1 MARGMGEPDKMI
13 KRQLGRK
20 RTVRPRTVRPRT
32 VRPRTVRP
40 RTVRPRIECLMEL
53 GSFQEI
59 GASAGI
65 PMRP

>member
-32 VRPRTVRP
+32 VRPRIE
-40 RTVRPRIECLMEL
+40 RPRIECLMEL

>member
-32 VRPRTVRP
+32 VRPRIERQ
-40 RTVRPRIECLMEL
+40 RIECLMEL

>member
-20 RTVRPRTVRPRT
+20 RT

>member
-1 MARGMGEPDKMI
+1 MSWHLEIDELRRREEMARGMGEPDKI

-20 RTVRPRTVRPRT
+20 WTVP
-32 VRPRTVRP
+32 P